1 MSESTENQSKKE
13 KKHDDNGEEDIL
25 NIGIDLGTS
34 RSAISASNGI
44 KNWMES
50 FVGWPKDFVA
60 KKVLGKEVLFGEEA
74 LENQLSLNIYR
85 PLERGVIK
93 DDSQYSEAA
102 VKELIRHL
110 IDMAKAQNG
119 YKKTRAIVGV
129 PPRSFNANK
138 LAIKKLVSDFADA
151 IMLVSEPFSVAY
163 GINALNNAMVI
174 DIGAGTM
181 DFCIMHGTMPSEEDQ
196 KTILT
201 AGDYIDQQ
209 LQNHLRER
217 YPEADFTL
225 NMVRR
230 FKEQHSFVGKAGDK
244 VMVEIPVDGKP
255 TMHDITEEMRR
266 ACESIL
272 PGMVETMLE
281 LIAGFNPEYQKKICS
296 NIILAGGGSQIKG
309 LREHIE
315 GVLKERGQTACNVH
329 TSADPLFGGADGAL
343 ALSKD
348 MPAEYWEE
356 N

>member
-1 MSESTENQSKKE
+1 MKK
-13 KKHDDNGEEDIL
+13 KKGQGGSDEIL

-34 RSAISASNGI
+34 RSAISASNGV

-60 KKVLGKEVLFGEEA
+60 QKVLGKEVLFGEEA
-74 LENQLSLNIYR
+74 LENQLSLNIFR

-93 DDSQYSEAA
+93 DDSEKSESA

-110 IDMAKAQNG
+110 IDMAKSDNG
-119 YKKTRAIVGV
+119 FKQTRAIVGV
-129 PPRSFNANK
+129 PPRSFNASK
-138 LAIKKLVSDFADA
+138 LAIKKLVADFADA

-209 LQNHLRER
+209 FYTGLKER

-230 FKEQHSFVGKAGDK
+230 FKEQHSFVGKAGKK
-244 VMVEIPVDGKP
+244 VTVEIPVNGKP
-255 TMHDITEEMRR
+255 TMHDITEEIRR

-272 PGMVETMLE
+272 PGLAETMLE
-281 LIAGFNPEYQKKICS
+281 LIAGFNPEFQKKICG

-309 LREHIE
+309 LREYIE
-315 GVLKERGQTACNVH
+315 GVLKEQGHNDCHVH
-329 TSADPLFGGADGAL
+329 TNADPLFGGADGAL

-348 MPAEYWEE
+348 MPAEYWEKS
-356 N
+356 